1 MEQYTTI
8 GYLQSKMIRTPLKLN
23 VSWNENIN
31 SLSSKQEIIDYV
43 SVKGSVDEYQRLL
56 YAIEIIEEVNN

>member
-23 VSWNENIN
+23 VSWNEKIN

>member
-23 VSWNENIN
+23 VVWNENIN

-43 SVKGSVDEYQRLL
+43 SVKGSFDEYQRLL

>member
-23 VSWNENIN
+23 VVWNENIN

-43 SVKGSVDEYQRLL
+43 SVKGSVDE
-56 YAIEIIEEVNN
+56 

>member
-23 VSWNENIN
+23 VVWNENIN

>member
-1 MEQYTTI
+1 MEQHTTI